1 MNAHAGSAPETA
13 KSRTRRPAAATP
25 PGAAEPFARRIAMTL
40 RRHWL
45 WLAANVGAAVPL
57 LWLAWDTA
65 TDNLTVNPIDDFTE
79 RTGNATIILLLLT
92 LAVTPVQTITGW
104 RQVGTIRRSLGL
116 WAFAYVTL
124 HLLVFVG
131 LDYAFSLRYIL
142 MDGLPQKPYIVVG
155 FLAFLILLPLAIT
168 STRGWMK
175 RLGRNWKRLHRM
187 VYVAGILGVI
197 HFLWV
202 SKLVWGEP
210 LKYAVIL
217 ALLLAAR
224 IPWVRGHLTSLRRRL
239 PWTKTPARPR
249 PEAIRPREVR
259 EV

>member
-1 MNAHAGSAPETA
+1 MNARAVSGAKPV
-13 KSRTRRPAAATP
+13 KSRTNRPVAVATAPAEGEPKIRRL
-25 PGAAEPFARRIAMTL
+25 AMTL

-45 WLAANVGAAVPL
+45 WIVANVGAAIPL

-65 TDNLTVNPIDDFTE
+65 MDNLTVNPIDDFTE
-79 RTGNATIILLLLT
+79 RTGTATIILLLLT
-92 LAVTPVQTITGW
+92 LAVTPIQTITGW
-104 RQVGTIRRSLGL
+104 RQVGTVRKSLGL
-116 WAFAYVTL
+116 WTFAYVTL

-175 RLGRNWKRLHRM
+175 RLGRNWKRLHRL

-197 HFLWV
+197 HYLWV
-202 SKLVWGEP
+202 AKVVWGEP
-210 LKYAVIL
+210 LQYAVVL
-217 ALLLAAR
+217 TLLLAAR
-224 IPWVRGHLTSLRRRL
+224 IPWVRARLTNLRRRL
-239 PWTKTPARPR
+239 PWVRAPARPQSQPAR
-249 PEAIRPREVR
+249 AREV
-259 EV
+259 